1 MRSARQGAETRW
13 TRAVT
18 VSPVHDMGELTPA
31 PAPPRRRPRRLV
43 NGVSIGV
50 VLAVGGTAGVMLA
63 TNAQE
68 SKVERVAGVDVVLSD
83 PPTGWE
89 NYLLV
94 GSDSREGADPNS
106 PDAGSIGDTA
116 DVQGKRSDTIMVLH
130 VNHDKDEVALMSLPR
145 DLWVDIP
152 GHGTDRINS
161 AYAYGEDV
169 LIRTVQESLGIPVN
183 HYIEVDFFGFKDIVD
198 AIGGVEAC
206 FDAPTRDK
214 NTGLAVPV
222 EGCFT
227 LNGIQALQYARS
239 RYYEE
244 YVDGEWVMDP
254 TSDLGRIRRQQA
266 FIAEAAAKVIE
277 RSRANPLELNRIVDV
292 VAGSVRA
299 DPGTDLIRASRE
311 LQPLAK
317 GGIDGF
323 PLPVTGTTID
333 GKAVLVLDDWAE
345 PVLAY
350 FSGDGERSQIPQSDD
365 GGSAD

>member
-1 MRSARQGAETRW
+1 MQ
-13 TRAVT
+13 
-18 VSPVHDMGELTPA
+18 DLGELTPA
-31 PAPPRRRPRRLV
+31 PVTSRRRPRRVL
-43 NGVSIGV
+43 NGVSLGV
-50 VLAVGGTAGVMLA
+50 VLALGGTAGVMVA
-63 TNAQE
+63 TNSQE
-68 SKVERVAGVDVVLSD
+68 AKVERVAGVDDVLAE

-94 GSDSREGADPNS
+94 GSDSREGADPNA
-106 PDAGSIGDTA
+106 PDAGSIGDVT

-130 VNHDKDEVALMSLPR
+130 VNHDRDEVALMSLPR

-152 GHGTDRINS
+152 GYGPDRINS
-161 AYAYGEDV
+161 AYAHGEDV

-222 EGCFT
+222 DGCFT
-227 LNGIQALQYARS
+227 LNGLQALQFARS

-254 TSDLGRIRRQQA
+254 TSDLGRIQRQQA
-266 FIAEAAAKVIE
+266 FIAEAAAKLID
-277 RSRANPLELNRIVDV
+277 RTRANPLELNRIVDV
-292 VAGSVRA
+292 VAQSVRA
-299 DPGTDLIRASRE
+299 DPGTDLIKASRE
-311 LQPLAK
+311 LQPLAE

-323 PLPVTGTTID
+323 PLPVKGTTID
-333 GKAVLVLDDWAE
+333 GKAVLVLDEWAE

-350 FSGDGERSQIPQSDD
+350 FRGDGDQSQIPETDD
-365 GGSAD
+365 TGDDDSGD